1 MNKNGYSFINN
12 TDLSFSFVSK
22 GKQGEILKVVV
33 FQEIGEN
40 IFNIALLDYLA
51 DENKYSDMVRSDN
64 GDMKKVLIT
73 VMNILLDFLQ
83 NNPQCILYLEGNTRT
98 KRLLYNR
105 IINNNYQDIKKSLV
119 IIRENND
126 NQENFVQGNFYNS
139 FYVALQTL

>member
-51 DENKYSDMVRSDN
+51 D
-64 GDMKKVLIT
+64 
-73 VMNILLDFLQ
+73 
-83 NNPQCILYLEGNTRT
+83 
-98 KRLLYNR
+98 
-105 IINNNYQDIKKSLV
+105 
-119 IIRENND
+119 
-126 NQENFVQGNFYNS
+126 
-139 FYVALQTL
+139 